1 MSTVELHRRFLLGS
15 VSYPVMSHG
24 MEAAELADRKKRA
37 HEWIMANQQTAK
49 DLAHRVQKGV
59 DALPKR
65 I

>member
-1 MSTVELHRRFLLGS
+1 MSLRGFSWFLRSS
-15 VSYPVMSHG
+15 VAGIALLPG

-59 DALPKR
+59 DALPKGL
-65 I
+65 